1 MLITISCPW
10 LLRSILLMVIIRR
23 KGCFQNR
30 YWRKDS
36 DEVQETLLQ
45 NTVALHIEYFTLKE
59 SENGSNRKV
68 SLTFPLP
75 FSLKPVIDPHVSGT
89 LPTSGGKEH
98 PYSQRQ
104 RDTENN
110 SNKLALL
117 FPLIYYTHSIPFH
130 LSYFSMT
137 IHSSSSLSWKYLGLI
152 ISSSLC
158 SLMKASVSRK
168 TYIK

>member
-1 MLITISCPW
+1 MLITISCSW

-23 KGCFQNR
+23 GCFQNR

-89 LPTSGGKEH
+89 LPPCGGKEH
-98 PYSQRQ
+98 PYSRRQ

-117 FPLIYYTHSIPFH
+117 FPLIYYTHPIPFH

-158 SLMKASVSRK
+158 SLMKASVSHK